1 MVWHWFDITTSTL
14 PLTCPLSQDV
24 PRCLKIPALS
34 FAFPTSLATSFGMIA
49 SWRCPR
55 LVTYNAQCGIV
66 CKCLKPADMISD
78 QCWSSFWSSFSHNTW
93 GEPHRID
100 HWYTGIPHFQT
111 EPVAESTAP
120 QDPKLMMLPGGPPM
134 NYSSY
139 ISTYLENLPGIYI
152 SKANLGINLGMGCIF
167 CFETSN
173 RCFWW
178 FLKPWLWSQ
187 HISAVEPI
195 AFAIEN
201 GHL

>member
-1 MVWHWFDITTSTL
+1 MAMSEIGNLQCSMWN
-14 PLTCPLSQDV
+14 
-24 PRCLKIPALS
+24 CLQMSETRGYDKWSMLIILLIII
-34 FAFPTSLATSFGMIA
+34 FPQHMGGT
-49 SWRCPR
+49 
-55 LVTYNAQCGIV
+55 
-66 CKCLKPADMISD
+66 
-78 QCWSSFWSSFSHNTW
+78 
-93 GEPHRID
+93 HRID